1 MIITTTNKIEGKK
14 VMEYKEIITANV
26 IIGVNVFR
34 DIMAGIRDI
43 VGGRSKSY
51 EIKLIDAK
59 RIAMQELETEAIK
72 LGANAIVG
80 VDFDF
85 ETVGGKGSM
94 LMVSVSGTAVV
105 VE

>member
-1 MIITTTNKIEGKK
+1 MIITTTNTVEGKRIT
-14 VMEYKEIITANV
+14 EYKGIITSNV

-34 DIMAGIRDI
+34 DIMAGIRDL

-51 EIKLIDAK
+51 EMKLVDAK
-59 RIAMQELETEAIK
+59 RIAMQELEVEAVK
-72 LGANAIVG
+72 VGANAIVG

-94 LMVSVSGTAVV
+94 LMVSVSGTAIIL
-105 VE
+105 E